1 MQKTTMWVLVA
12 IIGIVGIAAI
22 IYTTTRPVTPTAP
35 TAREEAQA
43 QDAALPTKTIQV
55 KHQYKDG
62 VHTFM
67 GVVETPTPCYDITT
81 VVLPGEVPEIKI
93 MTKAQ
98 ADTMCAQVITEKQ
111 FTVRFTGPE
120 DTQFLTTVDNEPV
133 NMNQF
138 DIDPD
143 VDIETVEILIKG

>member
-22 IYTTTRPVTPTAP
+22 IYVTTKTVEPVAP
-35 TAREEAQA
+35 TAREEAQQ
-43 QDAALPTKTIQV
+43 QDALMPTKTIQV

-62 VHTFM
+62 NHTFM
-67 GVVETPTPCYDITT
+67 GMIETPTPCYNVTAVI
-81 VVLPGEVPEIKI
+81 LPGDVPEIKI
-93 MTKAQ
+93 TTQ
-98 ADTMCAQVITEKQ
+98 EQPDTICAQVISEKQ

-120 DTQFLTTVDNEPV
+120 DTQFLTTVNDEPV

-143 VDIETVEILIKG
+143 VDIESVEIFIKG